1 MWAVVFVDSHPA
13 RLTNFHFLAR
23 ASPLGRHLDRLVV
36 ATSEHTQLPTQWRWA
51 DAEHRVYKED
61 EVEKWREVARK
72 LGGEGRGCGGRFCM
86 QHCMPTRR
94 QLFEGISGSSDHL
107 QHHA

>member
-1 MWAVVFVDSHPA
+1 MGLWAVVFVGTHPA
-13 RLTNFHFLAR
+13 RLTNFHFLAT

-51 DAEHRVYKED
+51 DAEHRVYTED

-72 LGGEGRGCGGRFCM
+72 LGNKRFGRG
-86 QHCMPTRR
+86 
-94 QLFEGISGSSDHL
+94 LVVGSACQQSKGSYSIP
-107 QHHA
+107 